1 MRIVLFDIDG
11 TLLWTDGAGRRAIT
25 RALELEC
32 GTAGP
37 PGHRF
42 DGKTDP
48 QIVRELLQAVGHAGA
63 EDAEQWWAVCH
74 RYVAELERELAR
86 PGHHT
91 RVFPGVPV
99 LLDELERRETV
110 VLGLLTGNLAQGA
123 RLKLKSAGLDPERFR
138 VGAYGSDS
146 PDRNA
151 LPGVAAERAA
161 VLLGRPIS
169 GADLVVV
176 GDTPADV
183 LCGTSFGARVVGV
196 GTGSY
201 QAEQLVAAGAHAA
214 FDDLSNTERLVD
226 AILG

>member
-11 TLLWTDGAGRRAIT
+11 TLLWTNGAGRRAIT

-32 GTAGP
+32 GTPGP

-48 QIVRELLQAVGHAGA
+48 QIVRELLQAAGHAGA
-63 EDAEQWWAVCH
+63 DDEERWWAVCN

-91 RVFPGVPV
+91 KVFPGVAR
-99 LLDELERRETV
+99 LLDQLEEREAV
-110 VLGLLTGNLAQGA
+110 LLGLLTGNLAQGA
-123 RLKLKSAGLDPERFR
+123 RLKLKSAGLDPDRFR

-161 VLLGRPIS
+161 NLLGRAVRA
-169 GADLVVV
+169 ADLVVV

-183 LCGTSFGARVVGV
+183 LCGTSFGARVIGV

-201 QAEQLVAAGAHAA
+201 TAAQLVQAGAHQA
-214 FDDLSNTERLVD
+214 FDDLSATERLVD
-226 AILG
+226 AILA